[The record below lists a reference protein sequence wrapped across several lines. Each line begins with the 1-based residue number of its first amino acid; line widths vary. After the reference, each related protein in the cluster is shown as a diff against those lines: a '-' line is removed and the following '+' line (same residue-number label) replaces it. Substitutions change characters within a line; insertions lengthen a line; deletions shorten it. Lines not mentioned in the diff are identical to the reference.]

1 MKFLTCFLCLVAAAA
16 AAAESRPNIVM
27 ILVDD
32 LGYADLSC
40 YGSEV
45 HRTPNIDRLAAEG
58 VRFTDFHSNAA
69 VCSPTRTAF
78 LTGHYPQRY
87 GIEAAIGFVRDEGVP
102 LSATMVSEVL
112 RAAGYRTGVFGKW
125 HVGHVER
132 YGPNDQGFDESR
144 CANNNPDYHS
154 HVSRDGKLDWYRDQK
169 LEDEPGYLVDV
180 VTKHATR
187 FIGENKARPFFLY
200 VPHLSGHFPFQGPS
214 DPPERKLGKTYNG
227 DSKNG
232 ALPKSQ
238 YKRAYREMVEAVDAS
253 VGKIVAALTEA
264 GVRERT
270 LIILSSDNGG
280 NGDVSVNAPYR
291 GAKGGLFE
299 GGHRVPTIANWP
311 GRIRP
316 GTTSSMVQTVD
327 FMPTF
332 IAVTGAKTPAGL
344 KLDGVDLSG
353 LLFRGETLAP
363 RTFYWRE
370 AQEKAVRD
378 GAWKL
383 IEGGE
388 APGLYNLDR
397 DPGETSDLS
406 KAEPARVRELTAK
419 LAAWEADVGPRRDR
433 RAAAGKER

>member
-1 MKFLTCFLCLVAAAA
+1 MKYLAWLLFMATVAAAA
-16 AAAESRPNIVM
+16 VESRPNIVM

-32 LGYADLSC
+32 LGYADLAC
-40 YGSEV
+40 YGSKV
-45 HRTPNIDRLAAEG
+45 QRTPNIDRLAAEG
-58 VRFTDFHSNAA
+58 LRFTDFHSNAA
-69 VCSPTRTAF
+69 VCSPTRVAL
-78 LTGHYPQRY
+78 LTGQYPQRY

-112 RAAGYRTGVFGKW
+112 RAGGYRTGVFGKW

-169 LEDEPGYLVDV
+169 LADEPGYLVDV

-214 DPPERKLGKTYNG
+214 DPPERKVGQTYNG
-227 DSKNG
+227 DSKYG
-232 ALPKSQ
+232 SVPKNQ
-238 YKRAYREMVEAVDAS
+238 HKRAYREMVEAVDAS
-253 VGKIVAALTEA
+253 VGKIVSALTEA
-264 GVRERT
+264 GLRERT

-280 NGDVSVNAPYR
+280 NGDVSNNAPYR

-299 GGHRVPTIANWP
+299 GGHRVPAIAHWP

-316 GTTSSMVQTVD
+316 GTTPAMAMTAD

-332 IAVTGAKTPAGL
+332 IAISGVKAPAGL

-353 LLFRGETLAP
+353 HLLRGETLAP
-363 RTFYWRE
+363 RTFFWRE
-370 AQEKAVRD
+370 SQEKAVRQ
-378 GAWKL
+378 GPWKL
-383 IEGGE
+383 IEGGA
-388 APGLYNLDR
+388 APGLYHLER
-397 DPGETSDLS
+397 DPGETTDLS
-406 KAEPARVRELTAK
+406 KIEPARVRELTAR
-419 LAAWEADVGPRRDR
+419 LAAWEADVGPRVVR